1 MKAGWIPC
9 GKDKGLSCP
18 EENREIS
25 SLRKLLGLAALICAT
40 PALSRPVTPDDLY
53 RIATV
58 SSPRISPDGNWVAYG
73 VSTPSREKDS
83 DDDDLWMV
91 SWDGRERI
99 RLTSTPFSE
108 HTPRWSPDGRRLAF
122 LSSRADEDKGAQ
134 IWVMDREGGEAVQ
147 RSHFDGEISAYDWSP
162 DGTKIVFAAE
172 KNPPSADEKRPEPIV
187 IDRLQFRLDEVGF
200 LGKERTHLFVL
211 DVAAGAVQPLT
222 DGPYDEI
229 QPAWS
234 PDGKQI
240 AFLSKRG
247 KDPDAHDNWDVYLVG
262 TTPGSAVRQLT
273 TSPGM
278 EGDPTWNWGDGTP
291 RFSPDGKRIT
301 YLAGGAP
308 EDAWYGLVQVGEM
321 SVDGGPQSL
330 PTAALDRNTIEPI
343 WSPDGRWIYFRL
355 EDNLV
360 VQLARVRAGDTRVE
374 RLTSGDSVVSAF
386 HVGPRN
392 RAVVVSDDTQRPSEL
407 YAVENG
413 KMRPLTQHNAAW
425 LAEVDLL
432 PARAFQF
439 KSPDGLA
446 VHGLLMNPGGEKPA
460 APMRALLRLHG
471 GPVAQHQ
478 HEWDFAWQLF
488 AANGYAV
495 IAPNPRG
502 SSGRGYEYQKKLF
515 AQWGL
520 VDVPDVLA
528 AVDYAVAQGIAD
540 PRRLGVGGWSYGGML
555 TDYTIATD
563 TRFKAAISG
572 AGIAN
577 MFGSYG
583 VDQYIRETEVE
594 IGTPWK
600 NTELWMKVSFPFFQ
614 ADKIV
619 TPTLFVCGED
629 DYNVPLV
636 GSQQM
641 YQALRRLGVPTQLVV
656 YPEQAHSFDRPSFR
670 VDRLKRY
677 LEWYGKYL

>member
-1 MKAGWIPC
+1 
-9 GKDKGLSCP
+9 
-18 EENREIS
+18 
-25 SLRKLLGLAALICAT
+25 
-40 PALSRPVTPDDLY
+40 V
-53 RIATV
+53 
-58 SSPRISPDGNWVAYG
+58 
-73 VSTPSREKDS
+73 
-83 DDDDLWMV
+83 
-91 SWDGRERI
+91 
-99 RLTSTPFSE
+99 
-108 HTPRWSPDGRRLAF
+108 
-122 LSSRADEDKGAQ
+122 
-134 IWVMDREGGEAVQ
+134 
-147 RSHFDGEISAYDWSP
+147 
-162 DGTKIVFAAE
+162 
-172 KNPPSADEKRPEPIV
+172 
-187 IDRLQFRLDEVGF
+187 
-200 LGKERTHLFVL
+200 
-211 DVAAGAVQPLT
+211 
-222 DGPYDEI
+222 
-229 QPAWS
+229 
-234 PDGKQI
+234 
-240 AFLSKRG
+240 
-247 KDPDAHDNWDVYLVG
+247 
-262 TTPGSAVRQLT
+262 
-273 TSPGM
+273 
-278 EGDPTWNWGDGTP
+278 
-291 RFSPDGKRIT
+291 T

-321 SVDGGPQSL
+321 SVEGGAQSL

-343 WSPDGRWIYFRL
+343 FSPDGRWIYFRL

-374 RLTSGDSVVSAF
+374 RLTSGDAVVTGF

-392 RAVVVSDDTQRPSEL
+392 RAVVVSENTQRPSEL
-407 YAVENG
+407 YAVESG
-413 KMRPLTQHNAAW
+413 KLRPLTHHNAAW
-425 LAEVDLL
+425 LAEVELV
-432 PARAFQF
+432 PAQSMRFT
-439 KSPDGLA
+439 STDGLET
-446 VHGLLMNPGGEKPA
+446 HGLLMQPTPRGTARAAASPASRESVAAEKPA
-460 APMRALLRLHG
+460 APVPALLRLHG

-540 PRRLGVGGWSYGGML
+540 SRRLGVGGWSYGGML
-555 TDYTIATD
+555 TDYTIASD

-594 IGTPWK
+594 IGTPWQ
-600 NTELWMKVSFPFFQ
+600 NSELWMKLSFPFFR

-619 TPTLFVCGED
+619 TPTLFVCGEA
-629 DYNVPLV
+629 DYNVPLI

>member
-1 MKAGWIPC
+1 MKSQILTA
-9 GKDKGLSCP
+9 
-18 EENREIS
+18 
-25 SLRKLLGLAALICAT
+25 LLCAACAT

-53 RIATV
+53 RIASV
-58 SSPRISPDGNWVAYG
+58 GSPQIAPDGNWIAYV
-73 VSTPSREKDS
+73 VSTPSRQKDT

-99 RLTSTPFSE
+99 RLTSTPSSE
-108 HTPRWSPDGRRLAF
+108 HTPRWSPDGQRLAF
-122 LSSRADEDKGAQ
+122 LSDRADEDKGAQ
-134 IWVMDREGGEAVQ
+134 IWVMEREGGEAVQ
-147 RSHFDGEISAYDWSP
+147 RSRFDGTISAYDWSP
-162 DGTKIVFAAE
+162 DGRKIVFAAE
-172 KNPPSADEKRPEPIV
+172 KNPPPVKEEKPEPIV

-200 LGKERTHLFVL
+200 LGKERTHLYVL
-211 DVAAGAVQPLT
+211 DVTSGAVQPLT

-234 PDGKQI
+234 PDGRQI

-278 EGDPTWNWGDGTP
+278 EGDPTYNWGDGTP
-291 RFSPDGKRIT
+291 RFSPDGKRVT

-321 SVDGGPQSL
+321 SVEGGAQSL
-330 PTAALDRNTIEPI
+330 PTAVLDRNTIEPI
-343 WSPDGRWIYFRL
+343 WAPDGRWIYFRL

-360 VQLARVRAGDTRVE
+360 MQLARVRVGDTRVE
-374 RLTSGDSVVSAF
+374 RLTSGDAVVTAF

-392 RAVVVSDDTQRPSEL
+392 RAVVISENPQRPSEL
-407 YAVENG
+407 YAVEGG
-413 KMRPLTQHNAAW
+413 KLRPLTQHNAAW

-432 PARAFQF
+432 PARAIRFE
-439 KSPDGLA
+439 SADGLE
-446 VHGLLMNPGGEKPA
+446 VHGLLMNRGGEKPA
-460 APMRALLRLHG
+460 MPMPALLRLHG

-478 HEWDFAWQLF
+478 HEWDFSWQLF

-502 SSGRGYEYQKKLF
+502 SSGRGYAYQKKLF

-594 IGTPWK
+594 IGTPWE
-600 NTELWMKVSFPFFQ
+600 NTELWMKVSFPFFR

-619 TPTLFVCGED
+619 TPTLFLCGED

-656 YPEQAHSFDRPSFR
+656 YPGEAHAFARPGFR